1 MRIAVIG
8 ATGVLGR
15 HLVPR
20 LIERGHAVCATARK
34 EADLDRLK
42 RIGAE
47 AVPAD
52 IFDPVSLRAA
62 VVNCDAAIHAA
73 TSIPTAAGRGD
84 WAVNDRIRREGTANL
99 LAACRAERVRR
110 YVQQSIAMLHI
121 ASDARP
127 QTEEDPI
134 GAYDLIRSALEM
146 EQLVGQA
153 PLDWCIVRG
162 GAFYGPGT
170 GRPEAWKSQA
180 RGGVLFIPHIHRFF
194 GGPIKAEFGKST
206 SLIHVADMAA
216 AMALVAERGQPKQ
229 VYIAADDQP
238 ATYRDLLG
246 YVAAMEGAAPPA
258 PGGKV
263 MLPSFRVSNAKLK
276 ALGWTPGYPSYRAGL
291 AA

>member
-34 EADLDRLK
+34 DGDLDKLK

-73 TSIPTAAGRGD
+73 TSIPTAAGKGD
-84 WAVNDRIRREGTANL
+84 WAINDRIRREGTANL
-99 LAACRAERVRR
+99 IAACRAERVRR
-110 YVQQSIAMLHI
+110 YVQQSVAMLHTTGDTR
-121 ASDARP
+121 A
-127 QTEEDPI
+127 QTEDDPI
-134 GAYDLIRSALEM
+134 AAYDRIRSALDM
-146 EQLVGQA
+146 EELVRAA

-162 GAFYGPGT
+162 GSFYGPGT
-170 GRPEAWKSQA
+170 GRPEAWRSQA
-180 RGGVLFIPHIHRFF
+180 RGGVLTLPGDGNGFI
-194 GGPIKAEFGKST
+194 

-216 AMALVAERGQPKQ
+216 AMVSVAERGQPKQ

-258 PGGKV
+258 PGAPV
-263 MLPSFRVSNAKLK
+263 MLPSFRVSNAKLR
-276 ALGWTPGYPSYRAGL
+276 ALGWSPAYASFRAGL